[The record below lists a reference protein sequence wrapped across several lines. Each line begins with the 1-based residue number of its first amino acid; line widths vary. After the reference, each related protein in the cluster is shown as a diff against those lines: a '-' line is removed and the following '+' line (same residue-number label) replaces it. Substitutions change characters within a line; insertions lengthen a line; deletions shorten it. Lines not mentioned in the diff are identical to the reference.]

1 LEKKLLKLVVIQF
14 KAFKEEKMSNKAVI
28 IDGVRSPIGTKGSP
42 MIGMRSD
49 EIAGQ
54 VIKGLLDRNKELDV
68 NLVEDVSLGCAFPEG
83 PTGMLVARGASILA
97 GIPETAAANV
107 INRYCGSAM
116 TSLHMISSAIE
127 AGDIDVGIAGGVE
140 DMFTIPQGGFA
151 PDFNVELAEQDY
163 YISMGEGAELL
174 ADELNISR
182 EDQEEFSFSSH
193 DKAVAAREAGRFDN
207 EIVPITL
214 EDGTIIDKDSGPRN
228 PDKDKIKSLNP
239 AFRADGTVT
248 AATSSPFS
256 IGASAML
263 ITSEKFANDN
273 GLKIRAYIEG
283 RAVAG
288 VNWKMFGSGPIPATE
303 KALEKTGLSMDNID
317 VIELNEAFA
326 AQALYC
332 IKKANWDI
340 NKVNLNGGA
349 VALGHPLGISG
360 TRIITT
366 LLNVLEQQ
374 DKSMG
379 LATMCVGTGQGIT
392 TIIKRDK

>member
-1 LEKKLLKLVVIQF
+1 
-14 KAFKEEKMSNKAVI
+14 MSNKAVI

-54 VIKGLLDRNKELDV
+54 VIKGLLDRNKGLDV
-68 NLVEDVSLGCAFPEG
+68 DLIEDVSLGCAFPEG

-127 AGDIDVGIAGGVE
+127 AGDIEVGIAGGVE

-151 PDFNVELAEQDY
+151 PDFNVKLAEQDY

-174 ADELNISR
+174 ADELDISR
-182 EDQEEFSFSSH
+182 EEQEDFSFSSH
-193 DKAVAAREAGRFDN
+193 DKAVAASEAGKFDN

-214 EDGTIIDKDSGPRN
+214 EDGTIINKDSGPRT

-263 ITSEKFANDN
+263 ITSEKFAKEH
-273 GLKIRAYIEG
+273 GLKIRASIEG

-288 VNWKMFGSGPIPATE
+288 VNWKMFGSGPVPATE
-303 KALEKTGLSMDNID
+303 KALEKTGLSMDDID
-317 VIELNEAFA
+317 AIELNEAFA

-332 IKKANWDI
+332 IKKANWDAS
-340 NKVNLNGGA
+340 KVNLNGGA
-349 VALGHPLGISG
+349 VAIGHPLGISG

-392 TIIKRDK
+392 TIIKRG

>member
-1 LEKKLLKLVVIQF
+1 
-14 KAFKEEKMSNKAVI
+14 MSNKAVI
-28 IDGVRSPIGTKGSP
+28 VDGVRSPIGTKGSP
-42 MIGMRSD
+42 LIGMRPD

-54 VIKGLLDRNKELDV
+54 VIKGLIERNKELNINDI
-68 NLVEDVSLGCAFPEG
+68 EDVSLGCAFPEG

-116 TSLHMISSAIE
+116 TSLHLISSAIE
-127 AGDIDVGIAGGVE
+127 TGDIHVGIAGGVE

-151 PDFNVELAEQDY
+151 PDFNVKLAEEEY

-174 ADELNISR
+174 AEELSISR
-182 EDQEEFSFSSH
+182 EDQEDFAFSSH
-193 DKAVAAREAGRFDN
+193 EKAVSARENGNFDN

-214 EDGTIIDKDSGPRN
+214 EDGTVVDKDSGPRN
-228 PDKDKIKSLNP
+228 PDKEKIRSLNP
-239 AFRADGTVT
+239 AFKADGTVT

-263 ITSEKFANDN
+263 ITSEEYAKKH
-273 GLKIRAYIEG
+273 GLKIRATIEG

-288 VNWKMFGSGPIPATE
+288 VNWKMFGSGPVPATE
-303 KALEKTGLSMDNID
+303 KALEKSGLTMNDID
-317 VIELNEAFA
+317 VLEINEAFA

-332 IKKANWDI
+332 IRKANWDI

-374 DKSMG
+374 DKKMG
-379 LATMCVGTGQGIT
+379 LATMCVGTGMGIT
-392 TIIKRDK
+392 TIIKRG

>member
-1 LEKKLLKLVVIQF
+1 
-14 KAFKEEKMSNKAVI
+14 MSNKAVI
-28 IDGVRSPIGTKGSP
+28 IDGVRSPIGTKGSALV
-42 MIGMRSD
+42 GMRPD

-54 VIKGLLDRNKELDV
+54 VIKGLLDRNKELDI
-68 NLVEDVSLGCAFPEG
+68 NAIEDVSLGCAFPEG
-83 PTGMLVARGASILA
+83 PTGMLVARGAALLA

-127 AGDIDVGIAGGVE
+127 AGDIEVGIAGGVE
-140 DMFTIPQGGFA
+140 DMFSIPQGGFA
-151 PDFNVELAEQDY
+151 PDFNVQLAEEDY

-174 ADELNISR
+174 ADKLDISR
-182 EDQEEFSFSSH
+182 KEQEEFCYNSH
-193 DKAVAAREAGRFDN
+193 NRAVAAQEEGKFDN
-207 EIVPITL
+207 EIIPITL
-214 EDGTIIDKDSGPRN
+214 ENGIVFDKDSGPRVPN
-228 PDKDKIKSLNP
+228 KEKIESLNP
-239 AFRADGTVT
+239 AFKADGTVT

-263 ITSEKFANDN
+263 ITSEAYAKEH

-288 VNWKMFGSGPIPATE
+288 VNWKMFGSGPVPATA
-303 KALEKTGLSMDNID
+303 KALKNTGMSIDDID
-317 VIELNEAFA
+317 VMEINEAFA

-332 IKKANWDI
+332 VKEANWDLD
-340 NKVNLNGGA
+340 KVNLNGGA
-349 VALGHPLGISG
+349 IALGHPLGISG

-366 LLNVLEQQ
+366 LLNVMEQQ
-374 DKSMG
+374 EKSVG

-392 TIIKRDK
+392 TIIKRG

>member
-1 LEKKLLKLVVIQF
+1 
-14 KAFKEEKMSNKAVI
+14 MSNKAVI
-28 IDGVRSPIGTKGSP
+28 IDGVRSPIGTKGSALV
-42 MIGMRSD
+42 GMRPD

-54 VIKGLLDRNKELDV
+54 VIKGLLDRNKELDI
-68 NLVEDVSLGCAFPEG
+68 NAIEDVSLGCAFPEG

-97 GIPETAAANV
+97 GIPDTAAANV

-127 AGDIDVGIAGGVE
+127 AGDIEVGIAGGVE
-140 DMFTIPQGGFA
+140 DMFSIPQGGFA
-151 PDFNVELAEQDY
+151 PDFNVQLAEEDY

-174 ADELNISR
+174 ADKLDISR
-182 EDQEEFSFSSH
+182 KEQEEFCYNSH
-193 DKAVAAREAGRFDN
+193 NRAVAAQEEGKFDN
-207 EIVPITL
+207 EIIPIIL
-214 EDGTIIDKDSGPRN
+214 EDGSVFDKDSGPRVPN
-228 PDKDKIKSLNP
+228 KEKIESLNP
-239 AFRADGTVT
+239 AFKADGTVT

-263 ITSEKFANDN
+263 ITSEAYAKEH

-288 VNWKMFGSGPIPATE
+288 VNWKMFGSGPVPATA
-303 KALEKTGLSMDNID
+303 KALKNTGMSIEDID
-317 VIELNEAFA
+317 VMEINEAFA

-332 IKKANWDI
+332 VKEANWDLD
-340 NKVNLNGGA
+340 KVNLNGGA
-349 VALGHPLGISG
+349 IALGHPLGISG

-366 LLNVLEQQ
+366 LLNVMEQQ
-374 DKSMG
+374 EKSVG

-392 TIIKRDK
+392 TIIKRG

>member
-1 LEKKLLKLVVIQF
+1 
-14 KAFKEEKMSNKAVI
+14 MSNKAVI

-54 VIKGLLDRNKELDV
+54 VIKGLLDRNKKLDV
-68 NLVEDVSLGCAFPEG
+68 NLIEDVSLGCAFPEG

-127 AGDIDVGIAGGVE
+127 AGDIEVGIAGGVE

-151 PDFNVELAEQDY
+151 PDFNVKLAEQDY

-174 ADELNISR
+174 ADELDISR
-182 EDQEEFSFSSH
+182 EEQEDFSFSSH
-193 DKAVAAREAGRFDN
+193 DKAVAAREAGKFDN
-207 EIVPITL
+207 EIIPITL
-214 EDGTIIDKDSGPRN
+214 EDGTVIDKDSGPRTPN
-228 PDKDKIKSLNP
+228 KEKIKSLNP

-263 ITSEKFANDN
+263 ITSEKFANEH
-273 GLKIRAYIEG
+273 GLKIRASIEG

-288 VNWKMFGSGPIPATE
+288 VNWKMFGSGPVPATE
-303 KALEKTGLSMDNID
+303 KALEKTGLSMDDID
-317 VIELNEAFA
+317 AIELNEAFA

-332 IKKANWDI
+332 IKKANWDK

-349 VALGHPLGISG
+349 VAIGHPLGISG

-366 LLNVLEQQ
+366 LLNVLEQE

-392 TIIKRDK
+392 TIIKRG

>member
-1 LEKKLLKLVVIQF
+1 
-14 KAFKEEKMSNKAVI
+14 MMNKAVI
-28 IDGVRSPIGTKGSP
+28 VDGVRSPIGTKGSALV
-42 MIGMRSD
+42 GMRPD

-54 VIKGLLDRNKELDV
+54 VIKGLLDRNKNLDV
-68 NLVEDVSLGCAFPEG
+68 NHIEDVSLGCAFPEG
-83 PTGMLVARGASILA
+83 PTGMLVARGAAILA
-97 GIPETAAANV
+97 GIPDTAAANV

-116 TSLHMISSAIE
+116 TSLHLISTAIE
-127 AGDIDVGIAGGVE
+127 SGDIQVGIAGGVE
-140 DMFTIPQGGFA
+140 DMFSIPQGGFA
-151 PDFNVELAEQDY
+151 PDFNVQLAEDDY

-174 ADELNISR
+174 ADKLNISR
-182 EDQEEFSFSSH
+182 AEQEEFAYRSH
-193 DKAVAAREAGRFDN
+193 NRAVAAQEEGKFDN
-207 EIVPITL
+207 EIIPIIL
-214 EDGTIIDKDSGPRN
+214 EDGSVFDKDSGPRTPN
-228 PDKDKIKSLNP
+228 KEKIKSLNP

-263 ITSEKFANDN
+263 LTSEAYAKEH

-288 VNWKMFGSGPIPATE
+288 VNWRMFGSGPVPATA
-303 KALEKTGLSMDNID
+303 KALKNTGLSIDDID
-317 VIELNEAFA
+317 VMEINEAFA

-332 IKKANWDI
+332 IKEANWDLD
-340 NKVNLNGGA
+340 KVNMNGGA

-366 LLNVLEQQ
+366 LLNVMEQQ
-374 DKSMG
+374 DKSVG

-392 TIIKRDK
+392 TIIKRG

>member
-1 LEKKLLKLVVIQF
+1 
-14 KAFKEEKMSNKAVI
+14 MSNKAVI
-28 IDGVRSPIGTKGSP
+28 VDGVRSPIGTKGSP
-42 MIGMRSD
+42 MIGMRPD

-54 VIKGLLDRNKELDV
+54 VIRGLLDRNKELDV
-68 NLVEDVSLGCAFPEG
+68 NLIEDVSLGCAFPEG

-151 PDFNVELAEQDY
+151 PDFNVKLAEKDY

-174 ADELNISR
+174 ADELDISR
-182 EDQEEFSFSSH
+182 EEQEDFSFSSH
-193 DKAVAAREAGRFDN
+193 DKAVAAREAGKFDN
-207 EIVPITL
+207 EIIPITL
-214 EDGTIIDKDSGPRN
+214 ENGTVIDKDSGPRT
-228 PDKDKIKSLNP
+228 PDRDKIKSLNP
-239 AFRADGTVT
+239 AFRSDGTVT

-263 ITSEKFANDN
+263 ITSEKFANEN
-273 GLKIRAYIEG
+273 GLKIRAIIEG

-288 VNWKMFGSGPIPATE
+288 VNWKMFGSGPVPATE
-303 KALEKTGLSMDNID
+303 KALEKTGLSMDDID
-317 VIELNEAFA
+317 AIELNEAFA

-332 IKKANWDI
+332 IKKANWDA

-349 VALGHPLGISG
+349 VAIGHPLGISG

-392 TIIKRDK
+392 TIIKRG

>member
-1 LEKKLLKLVVIQF
+1 
-14 KAFKEEKMSNKAVI
+14 MSNKAVI
-28 IDGVRSPIGTKGSP
+28 IDGVRSPIGTKGSALV
-42 MIGMRSD
+42 GMRPD

-54 VIKGLLDRNKELDV
+54 VIKGLLDRNKELDI
-68 NLVEDVSLGCAFPEG
+68 NTIEDVSLGCAFPEG
-83 PTGMLVARGASILA
+83 PTGMLVARGAALLA

-127 AGDIDVGIAGGVE
+127 AGDIEVGIAGGVE
-140 DMFTIPQGGFA
+140 DMFSIPQGGFA
-151 PDFNVELAEQDY
+151 PDFNVQLAEEDY

-174 ADELNISR
+174 ADKLNISR
-182 EDQEEFSFSSH
+182 KEQEEFCYNSH
-193 DKAVAAREAGRFDN
+193 NRAVAAQEEGKFDN
-207 EIVPITL
+207 EIIPITL
-214 EDGTIIDKDSGPRN
+214 ENGSVFDKDSGPRVPN
-228 PDKDKIKSLNP
+228 KEKIESLNP
-239 AFRADGTVT
+239 AFKADGTVT

-263 ITSEKFANDN
+263 LTSEAYAKEH

-288 VNWKMFGSGPIPATE
+288 VNWKMFGSGPVPATA
-303 KALEKTGLSMDNID
+303 KALKNTGMSIEDID
-317 VIELNEAFA
+317 ITEINEAFA

-332 IKKANWDI
+332 VKEANWDLD
-340 NKVNLNGGA
+340 KVNLNGGA
-349 VALGHPLGISG
+349 IALGHPLGISG

-366 LLNVLEQQ
+366 LLNVMEQQ
-374 DKSMG
+374 DKSVG

-392 TIIKRDK
+392 TIIKRG

>member
-1 LEKKLLKLVVIQF
+1 
-14 KAFKEEKMSNKAVI
+14 MSNKAVI
-28 IDGVRSPIGTKGSP
+28 IDGVRSPIGTKGSALV
-42 MIGMRSD
+42 GMRPD

-54 VIKGLLDRNKELDV
+54 VIKGLLDRNKELDI
-68 NLVEDVSLGCAFPEG
+68 NTIEDVSLGCAFPEG
-83 PTGMLVARGASILA
+83 PTGMLVARGAALLA

-127 AGDIDVGIAGGVE
+127 AGDIEVGIAGGVE
-140 DMFTIPQGGFA
+140 DMFSIPQGGFA
-151 PDFNVELAEQDY
+151 PDFNVQLAEEDY

-174 ADELNISR
+174 ADKLNISR
-182 EDQEEFSFSSH
+182 KEQEEFCYNSH
-193 DKAVAAREAGRFDN
+193 NRAVAAQEEGKFDN
-207 EIVPITL
+207 EIIPITL
-214 EDGTIIDKDSGPRN
+214 ENGSVFDKDSGPRVPN
-228 PDKDKIKSLNP
+228 KEKIESLNP
-239 AFRADGTVT
+239 AFKADGTVT

-263 ITSEKFANDN
+263 ITSEAYAKEH

-288 VNWKMFGSGPIPATE
+288 VNWKMFGSGPVPATA
-303 KALEKTGLSMDNID
+303 KALKNTGMSIEDID
-317 VIELNEAFA
+317 IMEINEAFA

-332 IKKANWDI
+332 VKEANWDLD
-340 NKVNLNGGA
+340 KVNLNGGA
-349 VALGHPLGISG
+349 IALGHPLGISG

-366 LLNVLEQQ
+366 LLNVMEQQ
-374 DKSMG
+374 DKSVG

-392 TIIKRDK
+392 TIIKRG

>member
-1 LEKKLLKLVVIQF
+1 
-14 KAFKEEKMSNKAVI
+14 MSNKAVI

-193 DKAVAAREAGRFDN
+193 DKAVAARESGKFDN
-207 EIVPITL
+207 EIIPITL

-303 KALEKTGLSMDNID
+303 KALEKTGLSMDDID
-317 VIELNEAFA
+317 AIELNEAFA

-366 LLNVLEQQ
+366 LLNVLEQE

-392 TIIKRDK
+392 TIIKRG

>member
-1 LEKKLLKLVVIQF
+1 
-14 KAFKEEKMSNKAVI
+14 MSNKAVI
-28 IDGVRSPIGTKGSP
+28 IDGVRSPIGTKGSALV
-42 MIGMRSD
+42 GMRPD

-54 VIKGLLDRNKELDV
+54 VIKGLLDRNKELDI
-68 NLVEDVSLGCAFPEG
+68 NTIEDVSLGCAFPEG
-83 PTGMLVARGASILA
+83 PTGMLVARGAALLA

-127 AGDIDVGIAGGVE
+127 AGDIEVGIAGGVE
-140 DMFTIPQGGFA
+140 DMFSIPQGGFA
-151 PDFNVELAEQDY
+151 PDFNVQLAEEDY

-174 ADELNISR
+174 ADKLNISR
-182 EDQEEFSFSSH
+182 KEQEEFCYNSH
-193 DKAVAAREAGRFDN
+193 NRAVAAQEEGKFDN
-207 EIVPITL
+207 EIIPITL
-214 EDGTIIDKDSGPRN
+214 ENGSVFDKDSGPRVPN
-228 PDKDKIKSLNP
+228 KEKIESLNP
-239 AFRADGTVT
+239 AFKADGSVT

-263 ITSEKFANDN
+263 ITSEAYAKEH

-288 VNWKMFGSGPIPATE
+288 VNWKMFGSGPVPATA
-303 KALEKTGLSMDNID
+303 KALKNTGMSIEDID
-317 VIELNEAFA
+317 VMEINEAFA

-332 IKKANWDI
+332 VKEANWDLD
-340 NKVNLNGGA
+340 KVNLNGGA
-349 VALGHPLGISG
+349 IALGHPLGISG

-366 LLNVLEQQ
+366 LLNVMEQQ
-374 DKSMG
+374 DKSVG

-392 TIIKRDK
+392 TIIKRG

>member
-1 LEKKLLKLVVIQF
+1 
-14 KAFKEEKMSNKAVI
+14 MSNKAVI

-68 NLVEDVSLGCAFPEG
+68 NLIEDVSLGCAFPEG

-127 AGDIDVGIAGGVE
+127 AGDIDAGIAGGVE

-151 PDFNVELAEQDY
+151 PDFNVKLAEQDY

-174 ADELNISR
+174 ADELDISR
-182 EDQEEFSFSSH
+182 EEQENFSFSSH
-193 DKAVAAREAGRFDN
+193 DKAVAAREAGKFDN

-214 EDGTIIDKDSGPRN
+214 EDGTVIDQDSGPRT

-263 ITSEKFANDN
+263 IISEKFANKH
-273 GLKIRAYIEG
+273 GLKIRASIEG

-288 VNWKMFGSGPIPATE
+288 VNWKMFGSGPVPATE
-303 KALEKTGLSMDNID
+303 KALEKTGLSMDDID
-317 VIELNEAFA
+317 AIELNEAFA

-332 IKKANWDI
+332 IKKANWDAD
-340 NKVNLNGGA
+340 KVNLNGGA
-349 VALGHPLGISG
+349 VAIGHPLGISG

-392 TIIKRDK
+392 TIIKRG

>member
-1 LEKKLLKLVVIQF
+1 
-14 KAFKEEKMSNKAVI
+14 MSNKAVI
-28 IDGVRSPIGTKGSP
+28 VDGVRSPIGTKGSP
-42 MIGMRSD
+42 MIGMRPD

-54 VIKGLLDRNKELDV
+54 VIRGLLDRNKELDV
-68 NLVEDVSLGCAFPEG
+68 NLIEDVSLGCAFPEG

-127 AGDIDVGIAGGVE
+127 AGDIEVGIAGGVE

-151 PDFNVELAEQDY
+151 PDFNVKLAEQDY

-174 ADELNISR
+174 ADELDISR
-182 EDQEEFSFSSH
+182 EEQEDFSFSSH
-193 DKAVAAREAGRFDN
+193 DKAVAAREAGKFDN
-207 EIVPITL
+207 EIIPITL
-214 EDGTIIDKDSGPRN
+214 EDGTVIDKDSGPRTPN
-228 PDKDKIKSLNP
+228 KEKIKSLNP

-263 ITSEKFANDN
+263 ITSEKFANEH
-273 GLKIRAYIEG
+273 GLKIRASIEG

-288 VNWKMFGSGPIPATE
+288 VNWKMFGSGPVPATE
-303 KALEKTGLSMDNID
+303 KALEKTGLSMDDID

-332 IKKANWDI
+332 IKKANWDA

-349 VALGHPLGISG
+349 VAIGHPLGISG

-392 TIIKRDK
+392 TIIKRG

>member
-1 LEKKLLKLVVIQF
+1 
-14 KAFKEEKMSNKAVI
+14 MSNKAVI
-28 IDGVRSPIGTKGSP
+28 VDGVRSPIGTKGSP
-42 MIGMRSD
+42 LIGMRPD

-54 VIKGLLDRNKELDV
+54 VIKGLIERNKELNINDI
-68 NLVEDVSLGCAFPEG
+68 EDVSLGCAFPEG

-116 TSLHMISSAIE
+116 TSLHLISSAIE
-127 AGDIDVGIAGGVE
+127 TGDIHVGIAGGVE

-151 PDFNVELAEQDY
+151 PDFNVKLAEEEY

-174 ADELNISR
+174 AEELSISR
-182 EDQEEFSFSSH
+182 EDQEDFAFSSH
-193 DKAVAAREAGRFDN
+193 EKAVSARENGNFDN

-214 EDGTIIDKDSGPRN
+214 EDGTVVDKDSGPRN
-228 PDKDKIKSLNP
+228 PDKEKIRSLNT
-239 AFRADGTVT
+239 AFKADVTVT

-263 ITSEKFANDN
+263 ITSEEYAKKH
-273 GLKIRAYIEG
+273 GLKIRATIEG

-288 VNWKMFGSGPIPATE
+288 VNWKMFGSGPVPATE
-303 KALEKTGLSMDNID
+303 KALEKSGLTMNDID
-317 VIELNEAFA
+317 ALEINEAFA

-332 IKKANWDI
+332 IRKANWDI

-366 LLNVLEQQ
+366 LLNVLEQK
-374 DKSMG
+374 DKKMG
-379 LATMCVGTGQGIT
+379 LATMCVGTGMGIT
-392 TIIKRDK
+392 TIIKRG

>member
-1 LEKKLLKLVVIQF
+1 
-14 KAFKEEKMSNKAVI
+14 MSNKAVI
-28 IDGVRSPIGTKGSP
+28 VDGVRSPIGTKGSALV
-42 MIGMRSD
+42 GMRPD

-54 VIKGLLDRNKELDV
+54 VIKGLLNRNKELDI
-68 NLVEDVSLGCAFPEG
+68 NAIEDVSLGCAFPEG

-127 AGDIDVGIAGGVE
+127 AGDIEVGIAGGVE
-140 DMFTIPQGGFA
+140 DMFSIPQGGFA
-151 PDFNVELAEQDY
+151 PDFNVQLAEEDY

-174 ADELNISR
+174 ADKLDISR
-182 EDQEEFSFSSH
+182 KEQEEFCYNSH
-193 DKAVAAREAGRFDN
+193 NRAVAAQEEGKFDN
-207 EIVPITL
+207 EIIPIIL
-214 EDGTIIDKDSGPRN
+214 EDGSVFDKDSGPRVPN
-228 PDKDKIKSLNP
+228 KEKIESLNP
-239 AFRADGTVT
+239 AFKADGTVT

-263 ITSEKFANDN
+263 ITSEAYAKEH

-288 VNWKMFGSGPIPATE
+288 VNWKMFGSGPVPATA
-303 KALEKTGLSMDNID
+303 KALKNTGMSIEDID
-317 VIELNEAFA
+317 VMEINEAFA

-332 IKKANWDI
+332 VKEANWDLD
-340 NKVNLNGGA
+340 KVNLNGGA
-349 VALGHPLGISG
+349 IALGHPLGISG

-366 LLNVLEQQ
+366 LLNVMEQQ
-374 DKSMG
+374 EKSVG

-392 TIIKRDK
+392 TIIKRG

>member
-1 LEKKLLKLVVIQF
+1 
-14 KAFKEEKMSNKAVI
+14 MSNKAVI
-28 IDGVRSPIGTKGSP
+28 IDGVRSPIGTKGSALV
-42 MIGMRSD
+42 GMRPD

-54 VIKGLLDRNKELDV
+54 VIKGLLDRNKELDI
-68 NLVEDVSLGCAFPEG
+68 NAIEDVSLGCAFPEG
-83 PTGMLVARGASILA
+83 PTGMLVARGAALLA

-127 AGDIDVGIAGGVE
+127 AGDIEVGIAGGVE
-140 DMFTIPQGGFA
+140 DMFSIPQGGFA
-151 PDFNVELAEQDY
+151 PDFNVQLAEEDY

-174 ADELNISR
+174 ADKLDISR
-182 EDQEEFSFSSH
+182 KEQEEFCYNSH
-193 DKAVAAREAGRFDN
+193 NRAVSAQEEGKFDN
-207 EIVPITL
+207 EIIPIIL
-214 EDGTIIDKDSGPRN
+214 ENGTVFDKDSGPRVPN
-228 PDKDKIKSLNP
+228 KEKIESLNP
-239 AFRADGTVT
+239 AFKADGTVT

-263 ITSEKFANDN
+263 ITSEAYAKEH

-288 VNWKMFGSGPIPATE
+288 VNWKMFGSGPVPATA
-303 KALEKTGLSMDNID
+303 KALKNTGMSIEDID
-317 VIELNEAFA
+317 VMEINEAFA

-332 IKKANWDI
+332 VKEANWDLD
-340 NKVNLNGGA
+340 KVNLNGGA
-349 VALGHPLGISG
+349 IALGHPLGISG

-366 LLNVLEQQ
+366 LLNVMEQQ
-374 DKSMG
+374 EKSVG

-392 TIIKRDK
+392 TIIKRG

>member
-1 LEKKLLKLVVIQF
+1 
-14 KAFKEEKMSNKAVI
+14 MSNKAVI

-42 MIGMRSD
+42 LIGMRPD

-54 VIKGLLDRNKELDV
+54 VIEGLLDRNKALNINDI
-68 NLVEDVSLGCAFPEG
+68 EDVSLGCAFPEG

-127 AGDIDVGIAGGVE
+127 AGDIEVGVAGGVE

-151 PDFNVELAEQDY
+151 PDFNVKLAEEDY

-174 ADELNISR
+174 ADELSISR
-182 EDQEEFSFSSH
+182 EDQEEFSFRSH
-193 DKAVAAREAGRFDN
+193 ERAVEARDSGKFDN
-207 EIVPITL
+207 EIVPIIL
-214 EDGTIIDKDSGPRN
+214 EDGSVLDKDSGPRN
-228 PDKDKIKSLNP
+228 PDKEKIKSLKP
-239 AFRADGTVT
+239 AFKADGTVT

-263 ITSEKFANDN
+263 ITSENYAKKN

-288 VNWKMFGSGPIPATE
+288 VNWTMFGSGPIPATA
-303 KALEKTGLSMDNID
+303 KALKNTGLSMDDID
-317 VIELNEAFA
+317 VVEINEAFA

-332 IKKANWDI
+332 IRKADWDES
-340 NKVNLNGGA
+340 KVNLNGGA
-349 VALGHPLGISG
+349 IALGHPLGISG

-366 LLNVLEQQ
+366 LLNILEQQ
-374 DKSMG
+374 DKSTG

-392 TIIKRDK
+392 TIIKRG

>member
-1 LEKKLLKLVVIQF
+1 
-14 KAFKEEKMSNKAVI
+14 MSNKAVI

-42 MIGMRSD
+42 LIGMRPD

-54 VIKGLLDRNKELDV
+54 VIKGLLDRNKALNINDI
-68 NLVEDVSLGCAFPEG
+68 EDVSLGCAFPEG

-127 AGDIDVGIAGGVE
+127 AGDIEVGVAGGVE

-151 PDFNVELAEQDY
+151 PDFNVKLAEEDY

-174 ADELNISR
+174 ADELSISR
-182 EDQEEFSFSSH
+182 EDQEEFSFRSH
-193 DKAVAAREAGRFDN
+193 ERAVEARDSGKFDN
-207 EIVPITL
+207 EIVPIIL
-214 EDGTIIDKDSGPRN
+214 EDGSILDKDSGPRN
-228 PDKDKIKSLNP
+228 PDKEKIKSLKP
-239 AFRADGTVT
+239 AFKDDGTVT

-263 ITSEKFANDN
+263 ITSEKYAKEN

-288 VNWKMFGSGPIPATE
+288 VNWTMFGSGPIPATA
-303 KALEKTGLSMDNID
+303 KALKNTGLSMDDID
-317 VIELNEAFA
+317 VVEINEAFA

-332 IKKANWDI
+332 IRKADWDES
-340 NKVNLNGGA
+340 KVNLNGGA
-349 VALGHPLGISG
+349 IALGHPLGISG

-366 LLNVLEQQ
+366 LLNILEQQ
-374 DKSMG
+374 DKSTG

-392 TIIKRDK
+392 TIIKRG

>member
-1 LEKKLLKLVVIQF
+1 
-14 KAFKEEKMSNKAVI
+14 MSNKAVI
-28 IDGVRSPIGTKGSP
+28 IDGVRSPIGTKGSQL
-42 MIGMRSD
+42 IGMRPD

-54 VIKGLLDRNKELDV
+54 VIKGLLDRNKALNINDI
-68 NLVEDVSLGCAFPEG
+68 EDVSLGCAFPEG

-127 AGDIDVGIAGGVE
+127 AGDIEVGVAGGVE

-151 PDFNVELAEQDY
+151 PDFNVKLAEEDY

-174 ADELNISR
+174 ADELSISR
-182 EDQEEFSFSSH
+182 EDQEEFSFRSH
-193 DKAVAAREAGRFDN
+193 ERAVEARDSGKFDN
-207 EIVPITL
+207 EIVPIIL
-214 EDGTIIDKDSGPRN
+214 EDGSVLDKDSGPRN
-228 PDKDKIKSLNP
+228 PDKEKIKSLKP
-239 AFRADGTVT
+239 AFKADGTVT

-263 ITSEKFANDN
+263 ITSENYAKKN

-288 VNWKMFGSGPIPATE
+288 VNWTMFGSGPIPATA
-303 KALEKTGLSMDNID
+303 KALKNTGLSMDDID
-317 VIELNEAFA
+317 VVEINEAFA

-332 IKKANWDI
+332 IRKADWDES
-340 NKVNLNGGA
+340 KVNLNGGA
-349 VALGHPLGISG
+349 IALGHPLGISG

-366 LLNVLEQQ
+366 LLNILEQQ
-374 DKSMG
+374 DKSTG
-379 LATMCVGTGQGIT
+379 LATMCVGTGQGIS
-392 TIIKRDK
+392 TIIKRG

>member
-1 LEKKLLKLVVIQF
+1 
-14 KAFKEEKMSNKAVI
+14 MSMKAVI

-68 NLVEDVSLGCAFPEG
+68 NLIEDVSLGCAFPEG

-151 PDFNVELAEQDY
+151 PDFNVKLAEQDY

-174 ADELNISR
+174 ADELEISR
-182 EDQEEFSFSSH
+182 AEQEEFSFSSH
-193 DKAVAAREAGRFDN
+193 NKAVAARDAGKFDN
-207 EIVPITL
+207 EIIPITL
-214 EDGTIIDKDSGPRN
+214 EDGTVIDKDSGPRN

-263 ITSEKFANDN
+263 ITSEKFANEH
-273 GLKIRAYIEG
+273 GLKIRAFVEG

-288 VNWKMFGSGPIPATE
+288 VNWKMFGSGPVPATE
-303 KALEKTGLSMDNID
+303 KALEKAGLTMDDID
-317 VIELNEAFA
+317 AVELNEAFA

-332 IKKANWDI
+332 IKKSNWDI

-392 TIIKRDK
+392 TIIKRG

>member
-1 LEKKLLKLVVIQF
+1 
-14 KAFKEEKMSNKAVI
+14 MSNKAVI
-28 IDGVRSPIGTKGSP
+28 IGGVRSPIGTKGSP

-151 PDFNVELAEQDY
+151 PDFNVKLAEQDY

-193 DKAVAAREAGRFDN
+193 DKAVAAREEGRFDN

>member
-1 LEKKLLKLVVIQF
+1 
-14 KAFKEEKMSNKAVI
+14 MSNKAVI
-28 IDGVRSPIGTKGSP
+28 IDGVRSPIGTKGSALV
-42 MIGMRSD
+42 GMRPD

-54 VIKGLLDRNKELDV
+54 VIKGLLDRNKELDI
-68 NLVEDVSLGCAFPEG
+68 NAIEDVSLGCAFPEG
-83 PTGMLVARGASILA
+83 PTGMLVARGAALLA

-127 AGDIDVGIAGGVE
+127 AGDIEVGIAGGVE
-140 DMFTIPQGGFA
+140 DMFSIPQGGFA
-151 PDFNVELAEQDY
+151 PDFNVQLAEEDY

-174 ADELNISR
+174 ADKLDISR
-182 EDQEEFSFSSH
+182 KEQEEFCYNSH
-193 DKAVAAREAGRFDN
+193 NRAVAAQEEGKFDN
-207 EIVPITL
+207 EIIPITL
-214 EDGTIIDKDSGPRN
+214 ENGTVFDKDSGPRVPN
-228 PDKDKIKSLNP
+228 KEKIESLNP
-239 AFRADGTVT
+239 AFKTDGTVT

-263 ITSEKFANDN
+263 ITSEAYAKEH

-288 VNWKMFGSGPIPATE
+288 VNWKMFGSGPVPATA
-303 KALEKTGLSMDNID
+303 KALKNTGMSIEDID
-317 VIELNEAFA
+317 VMEINEAFA

-332 IKKANWDI
+332 VKEANWDLD
-340 NKVNLNGGA
+340 KVNLNGGA
-349 VALGHPLGISG
+349 IALGHPLGISG

-366 LLNVLEQQ
+366 LLNVMEQQ
-374 DKSMG
+374 EKSVG

-392 TIIKRDK
+392 TIIKRG

>member
-1 LEKKLLKLVVIQF
+1 
-14 KAFKEEKMSNKAVI
+14 MSNKAVI

-54 VIKGLLDRNKELDV
+54 VIKGLLDRNKGLDV
-68 NLVEDVSLGCAFPEG
+68 NLIEDVSLGCAFPEG

-127 AGDIDVGIAGGVE
+127 AGDIEVGIAGGVE

-151 PDFNVELAEQDY
+151 PDFNVKLAEQDY

-174 ADELNISR
+174 ADELDIPR
-182 EDQEEFSFSSH
+182 EEQEDFSFSSH
-193 DKAVAAREAGRFDN
+193 DKAVAASESGKFDN

-214 EDGTIIDKDSGPRN
+214 EDGTIINKDSGPRT

-239 AFRADGTVT
+239 AFRSDGTVT

-263 ITSEKFANDN
+263 ITSEKFAKEH
-273 GLKIRAYIEG
+273 GLKIRASIEG

-303 KALEKTGLSMDNID
+303 KALEKTGLSMDDID
-317 VIELNEAFA
+317 AIELNEAFA

-332 IKKANWDI
+332 IKKANWDAS
-340 NKVNLNGGA
+340 KVNLNGGA
-349 VALGHPLGISG
+349 VAIGHPLGISG

-392 TIIKRDK
+392 TIIKRG

>member
-1 LEKKLLKLVVIQF
+1 
-14 KAFKEEKMSNKAVI
+14 MSNKAVI
-28 IDGVRSPIGTKGSP
+28 IDGVRSPIGTKGSALV
-42 MIGMRSD
+42 GMRPD

-54 VIKGLLDRNKELDV
+54 VIKGLLDRNKELDI
-68 NLVEDVSLGCAFPEG
+68 NTIEDVSLGCAFPEG
-83 PTGMLVARGASILA
+83 PTGMLVARGAALLA

-127 AGDIDVGIAGGVE
+127 AGDIEVGIAGGVE
-140 DMFTIPQGGFA
+140 DMFSIPQGGFA
-151 PDFNVELAEQDY
+151 PDFNVKLAEEDY

-174 ADELNISR
+174 ADKLDISR
-182 EDQEEFSFSSH
+182 KEQEEFCYNSH
-193 DKAVAAREAGRFDN
+193 NRAVAAQEEGKFDN
-207 EIVPITL
+207 EIIPITL
-214 EDGTIIDKDSGPRN
+214 ENGTVFDKDSGPRVPN
-228 PDKDKIKSLNP
+228 KEKIESLNP
-239 AFRADGTVT
+239 AFKADGTVT

-263 ITSEKFANDN
+263 ITSEAYAKEH

-288 VNWKMFGSGPIPATE
+288 VNWKMFGSGPVPATA
-303 KALEKTGLSMDNID
+303 KALKNTGMSIEDID
-317 VIELNEAFA
+317 VMEINEAFA

-332 IKKANWDI
+332 VKEANWDLD
-340 NKVNLNGGA
+340 KVNLNGGA
-349 VALGHPLGISG
+349 IALGHPLGISG

-366 LLNVLEQQ
+366 LLNVMEQQ
-374 DKSMG
+374 DKSVG

-392 TIIKRDK
+392 TIIKRG

>member
-1 LEKKLLKLVVIQF
+1 
-14 KAFKEEKMSNKAVI
+14 MSNKAVI

-42 MIGMRSD
+42 LIGMRPD

-54 VIKGLLDRNKELDV
+54 VIKGLLDRNKALNINDI
-68 NLVEDVSLGCAFPEG
+68 EDVSLGCAFPEG

-127 AGDIDVGIAGGVE
+127 AGDIEVGVAGGVE

-151 PDFNVELAEQDY
+151 PDFNVKLAEEDY

-174 ADELNISR
+174 ADELSISR
-182 EDQEEFSFSSH
+182 EDQEEFSFRSH
-193 DKAVAAREAGRFDN
+193 ERAVEARDSGKFDN
-207 EIVPITL
+207 EIVPIIL
-214 EDGTIIDKDSGPRN
+214 EDGSVLDKDSGPRN
-228 PDKDKIKSLNP
+228 PDKEKIKSLKP
-239 AFRADGTVT
+239 AFKADGTVT

-263 ITSEKFANDN
+263 ITSENYAKKN

-288 VNWKMFGSGPIPATE
+288 VNWTMFGSGPIPATA
-303 KALEKTGLSMDNID
+303 KALENTGLSMDDID
-317 VIELNEAFA
+317 VVEINEAFA

-332 IKKANWDI
+332 IRKADWDES
-340 NKVNLNGGA
+340 KVNLNGGA
-349 VALGHPLGISG
+349 IALGHPLGISG

-366 LLNVLEQQ
+366 LLNILEQQ
-374 DKSMG
+374 DKSTG

-392 TIIKRDK
+392 TIIKRG

>member
-1 LEKKLLKLVVIQF
+1 
-14 KAFKEEKMSNKAVI
+14 MSNKAVI
-28 IDGVRSPIGTKGSP
+28 IDGVRSPIGTKGSALV
-42 MIGMRSD
+42 GMRPD

-54 VIKGLLDRNKELDV
+54 VIKGLLNRNKELDI
-68 NLVEDVSLGCAFPEG
+68 NAIEDVSLGCAFPEG
-83 PTGMLVARGASILA
+83 PTGMLVARGAALLA

-127 AGDIDVGIAGGVE
+127 AGDIEVGIAGGVE
-140 DMFTIPQGGFA
+140 DMFSIPQGGFA
-151 PDFNVELAEQDY
+151 PDFNVQLAEEDY

-174 ADELNISR
+174 ADKLDISR
-182 EDQEEFSFSSH
+182 KEQEEFCYNSH
-193 DKAVAAREAGRFDN
+193 NRAVAAQEEGKFDN
-207 EIVPITL
+207 EIIPITL
-214 EDGTIIDKDSGPRN
+214 ENGTVFDKDSGPRVPN
-228 PDKDKIKSLNP
+228 KEKIESLNP
-239 AFRADGTVT
+239 AFKADGSVT

-263 ITSEKFANDN
+263 ITSEAYAKEH

-288 VNWKMFGSGPIPATE
+288 VNWKMFGSGPVPATA
-303 KALEKTGLSMDNID
+303 KALKNTGMSIEDID
-317 VIELNEAFA
+317 VMEINEAFA

-332 IKKANWDI
+332 VKEANWDLD
-340 NKVNLNGGA
+340 KVNLNGGA
-349 VALGHPLGISG
+349 IALGHPLGISG

-366 LLNVLEQQ
+366 LLNVMEQQ
-374 DKSMG
+374 DKSVG

-392 TIIKRDK
+392 TIIKRG

>member
-1 LEKKLLKLVVIQF
+1 
-14 KAFKEEKMSNKAVI
+14 MSNKAVI
-28 IDGVRSPIGTKGSP
+28 VDGVRSPIGTKGSALV
-42 MIGMRSD
+42 GMRPD

-54 VIKGLLDRNKELDV
+54 VIKGLLDRNKNLDV
-68 NLVEDVSLGCAFPEG
+68 NHIEDVSLGCAFPEG
-83 PTGMLVARGASILA
+83 PTGMLVARGAAILA
-97 GIPETAAANV
+97 GIPDTAAANV

-116 TSLHMISSAIE
+116 TSLHLISTAIE
-127 AGDIDVGIAGGVE
+127 SGDIQVGIAGGVE
-140 DMFTIPQGGFA
+140 DMFSIPQGGFA
-151 PDFNVELAEQDY
+151 PDFNVQLAEDDY

-174 ADELNISR
+174 ADKLDISR
-182 EDQEEFSFSSH
+182 QEQEEFAYSSH
-193 DKAVAAREAGRFDN
+193 NKAIAAQKDGKFDN
-207 EIVPITL
+207 EIISITL
-214 EDGTIIDKDSGPRN
+214 EDGSVFDKDSGPRIPN
-228 PDKDKIKSLNP
+228 KEKIESLNA
-239 AFRADGTVT
+239 AFKVDGTVT

-263 ITSEKFANDN
+263 ITSEAYAKEH

-288 VNWKMFGSGPIPATE
+288 VNWRMFGSGPVPATA
-303 KALEKTGLSMDNID
+303 KALKNTGLSIDDID
-317 VIELNEAFA
+317 VMEINEAFA

-332 IKKANWDI
+332 VKEANWDLD
-340 NKVNLNGGA
+340 KVNMNGGA

-374 DKSMG
+374 DKSVG

-392 TIIKRDK
+392 TIIKRG

>member
-1 LEKKLLKLVVIQF
+1 
-14 KAFKEEKMSNKAVI
+14 MSNKAVI

-42 MIGMRSD
+42 LIGMRPD

-54 VIKGLLDRNKELDV
+54 VIKGLLDRNKALNINDI
-68 NLVEDVSLGCAFPEG
+68 EDVSLGCAFPEG

-127 AGDIDVGIAGGVE
+127 AGDIEVGVAGGVE

-151 PDFNVELAEQDY
+151 PDFNVKLAEENY

-174 ADELNISR
+174 ADELSISR
-182 EDQEEFSFSSH
+182 EDQEEFSFRSH
-193 DKAVAAREAGRFDN
+193 ERAVEARDSGKFDN
-207 EIVPITL
+207 EIVPIIL
-214 EDGTIIDKDSGPRN
+214 EDGSVLDKDSGPRN
-228 PDKDKIKSLNP
+228 PDKEKIKSLKP
-239 AFRADGTVT
+239 AFKADGTVT

-263 ITSEKFANDN
+263 ITSENYAKKN

-288 VNWKMFGSGPIPATE
+288 VNWTMFGSGPIPATA
-303 KALEKTGLSMDNID
+303 KALENTGLSMDDID
-317 VIELNEAFA
+317 VVEINEAFA

-332 IKKANWDI
+332 IRKADWDES
-340 NKVNLNGGA
+340 KVNLNGGA
-349 VALGHPLGISG
+349 IALGHPLGISG

-366 LLNVLEQQ
+366 LLNILEQQ
-374 DKSMG
+374 DKSTG

-392 TIIKRDK
+392 TIIKRG

>member
-1 LEKKLLKLVVIQF
+1 
-14 KAFKEEKMSNKAVI
+14 MSNKAVI

-151 PDFNVELAEQDY
+151 PDFNVKLAEQDY

-174 ADELNISR
+174 ADELEISR
-182 EDQEEFSFSSH
+182 EEQEEFSFSSH
-193 DKAVAAREAGRFDN
+193 DKAVAAREAGKFDN
-207 EIVPITL
+207 EIIPITL
-214 EDGTIIDKDSGPRN
+214 EDGTVIDKDSGPRN
-228 PDKDKIKSLNP
+228 PDKEKIKSLNP

-263 ITSEKFANDN
+263 ITSEKFANEH
-273 GLKIRAYIEG
+273 GLKIRAFIEG

-288 VNWKMFGSGPIPATE
+288 VNWKMFGSGPVPATK
-303 KALEKTGLSMDNID
+303 KALKKTGLSMDDID
-317 VIELNEAFA
+317 AVELNEAFA

-392 TIIKRDK
+392 TIIKRG

>member
-1 LEKKLLKLVVIQF
+1 
-14 KAFKEEKMSNKAVI
+14 MSNKAVI
-28 IDGVRSPIGTKGSP
+28 IDGVRSPIGTKGSALV
-42 MIGMRSD
+42 GMRPD

-54 VIKGLLDRNKELDV
+54 VIKGLLDRNKELDI
-68 NLVEDVSLGCAFPEG
+68 NAIEDVSLGCAFPEG

-127 AGDIDVGIAGGVE
+127 AGDIEVGIAGGVE
-140 DMFTIPQGGFA
+140 DMFSIPQGGFA
-151 PDFNVELAEQDY
+151 PDFNVQLAEEDY

-174 ADELNISR
+174 ADKLDISR
-182 EDQEEFSFSSH
+182 KEQEEFCYNSH
-193 DKAVAAREAGRFDN
+193 NRAVAAQEEGKFDN
-207 EIVPITL
+207 EIIPIIL
-214 EDGTIIDKDSGPRN
+214 EHGSVFDKDSGPRVPN
-228 PDKDKIKSLNP
+228 KEKIESLNP
-239 AFRADGTVT
+239 AFKADGTVT

-263 ITSEKFANDN
+263 ITSEAYAKEH

-288 VNWKMFGSGPIPATE
+288 VNWKMFGSGPVPATA
-303 KALEKTGLSMDNID
+303 KALKNTGMSIEDID
-317 VIELNEAFA
+317 VMEINEAFA

-332 IKKANWDI
+332 VKEANWDLD
-340 NKVNLNGGA
+340 KVNLNGGA
-349 VALGHPLGISG
+349 IALGHPLGISG

-366 LLNVLEQQ
+366 LLNVMEQQ
-374 DKSMG
+374 EKSVG

-392 TIIKRDK
+392 TIIKRG

>member
-1 LEKKLLKLVVIQF
+1 
-14 KAFKEEKMSNKAVI
+14 MSNKAVI
-28 IDGVRSPIGTKGSP
+28 VDGVRSPIGTKGSP
-42 MIGMRSD
+42 LIGMRPD

-54 VIKGLLDRNKELDV
+54 VIKGLIERNKELNINDI
-68 NLVEDVSLGCAFPEG
+68 EDVSLGCAFPEG

-116 TSLHMISSAIE
+116 TSLHLISSAIE
-127 AGDIDVGIAGGVE
+127 TGDIHVGIAGGVE

-151 PDFNVELAEQDY
+151 PDFNVKLAEEEY

-174 ADELNISR
+174 AEELSISR
-182 EDQEEFSFSSH
+182 EDQEDFAFSSH
-193 DKAVAAREAGRFDN
+193 EKAVSARENGNFDN

-214 EDGTIIDKDSGPRN
+214 EDGTVVDKDSGPRN
-228 PDKDKIKSLNP
+228 PDKEKIRSLNP
-239 AFRADGTVT
+239 AFKADGTVT

-263 ITSEKFANDN
+263 ITSEEYAKKH
-273 GLKIRAYIEG
+273 GLKIRATIEG

-288 VNWKMFGSGPIPATE
+288 VNWKMFGSGPVPATE
-303 KALEKTGLSMDNID
+303 KALEKSGLTMNDID
-317 VIELNEAFA
+317 ALEINEAFA

-332 IKKANWDI
+332 IRKANWDI

-374 DKSMG
+374 DKKMG
-379 LATMCVGTGQGIT
+379 LATMCVGTGMGIT
-392 TIIKRDK
+392 TIIKRG

>member
-1 LEKKLLKLVVIQF
+1 
-14 KAFKEEKMSNKAVI
+14 MSNKAVI
-28 IDGVRSPIGTKGSP
+28 IDGVRSPIGTKGSALV
-42 MIGMRSD
+42 GMRPD

-54 VIKGLLDRNKELDV
+54 VIKGLLDRNKELDI
-68 NLVEDVSLGCAFPEG
+68 NAIEDVSLGCAFPEG
-83 PTGMLVARGASILA
+83 PTGMLVARGAALLA

-127 AGDIDVGIAGGVE
+127 AGDIEVGIAGGVE
-140 DMFTIPQGGFA
+140 DMFSIPQGGFA
-151 PDFNVELAEQDY
+151 PDFNVQLAEKDY

-174 ADELNISR
+174 ADKLDISR
-182 EDQEEFSFSSH
+182 KEQEEFCYNSH
-193 DKAVAAREAGRFDN
+193 NRAVAAQEEGKFDN
-207 EIVPITL
+207 EIIPIIL
-214 EDGTIIDKDSGPRN
+214 EDGSVFDKDSGPRVPN
-228 PDKDKIKSLNP
+228 KEKIESLNP
-239 AFRADGTVT
+239 AFKADGTVT

-263 ITSEKFANDN
+263 ITSEAYAKEH

-288 VNWKMFGSGPIPATE
+288 VNWKMFGSGPVPATA
-303 KALEKTGLSMDNID
+303 KALKNTGMSIEDID
-317 VIELNEAFA
+317 VMEINEAFA

-332 IKKANWDI
+332 VKEANWDLD
-340 NKVNLNGGA
+340 KVNLNGGA
-349 VALGHPLGISG
+349 IALGHPLGISG

-366 LLNVLEQQ
+366 LLNVMEQQ
-374 DKSMG
+374 EKSVG

-392 TIIKRDK
+392 TIIKRG

>member
-1 LEKKLLKLVVIQF
+1 
-14 KAFKEEKMSNKAVI
+14 MSVKAVI

-68 NLVEDVSLGCAFPEG
+68 NLIEDVSLGCAFPEG

-116 TSLHMISSAIE
+116 TSLHLISSAIE

-151 PDFNVELAEQDY
+151 PDFNVKLAEQDY

-174 ADELNISR
+174 ADELEISR
-182 EDQEEFSFSSH
+182 EEQEEFSFSSH
-193 DKAVAAREAGRFDN
+193 NKAVAARDAGKFDN
-207 EIVPITL
+207 EIIPITL
-214 EDGTIIDKDSGPRN
+214 EDGTVIDKDSGPRN
-228 PDKDKIKSLNP
+228 PDKEKIKSLNP

-263 ITSEKFANDN
+263 ITSEKFANEH
-273 GLKIRAYIEG
+273 GLKIRAFVEG

-288 VNWKMFGSGPIPATE
+288 VNWKMFGSGPVPATE
-303 KALEKTGLSMDNID
+303 KALEKAGLTMDDID
-317 VIELNEAFA
+317 AVELNEAFA

-332 IKKANWDI
+332 IKKSNWDI

-392 TIIKRDK
+392 TIIKRG

>member
-1 LEKKLLKLVVIQF
+1 
-14 KAFKEEKMSNKAVI
+14 MSNKAVI

-42 MIGMRSD
+42 LIGMRPD

-54 VIKGLLDRNKELDV
+54 VIKGLLDRNKALNINDI
-68 NLVEDVSLGCAFPEG
+68 EDVSLGCAFPEG

-127 AGDIDVGIAGGVE
+127 AGDIEVGVAGGVE

-151 PDFNVELAEQDY
+151 PDFNVKLAEEDY

-174 ADELNISR
+174 ADELSISR
-182 EDQEEFSFSSH
+182 EDQEEFSFRSH
-193 DKAVAAREAGRFDN
+193 ERAVEARDSGKFDN
-207 EIVPITL
+207 EIVPIIL
-214 EDGTIIDKDSGPRN
+214 EDGVVLDKDSGPRN
-228 PDKDKIKSLNP
+228 PDKEKIKSLKP
-239 AFRADGTVT
+239 AFKADGTVT

-263 ITSEKFANDN
+263 ITSENYAKKN

-288 VNWKMFGSGPIPATE
+288 VNWTMFGSGPIPATA
-303 KALEKTGLSMDNID
+303 KALKNTGLSMDDID
-317 VIELNEAFA
+317 VVEINEAFA

-332 IKKANWDI
+332 IRKADWDES
-340 NKVNLNGGA
+340 KVNLNGGA
-349 VALGHPLGISG
+349 IALGHPLGISG

-374 DKSMG
+374 DKSTG

-392 TIIKRDK
+392 TIIKRG

>member
-1 LEKKLLKLVVIQF
+1 
-14 KAFKEEKMSNKAVI
+14 MSNKAVI

-42 MIGMRSD
+42 LIGMRPD

-54 VIKGLLDRNKELDV
+54 VIKGLLDRNKALNINDI
-68 NLVEDVSLGCAFPEG
+68 EDVSLGCAFPEG

-127 AGDIDVGIAGGVE
+127 AGDIEVGVAGGVE

-151 PDFNVELAEQDY
+151 PDFNVKLAEEDY

-174 ADELNISR
+174 ADELSISR
-182 EDQEEFSFSSH
+182 EDQEEFSFRSH
-193 DKAVAAREAGRFDN
+193 ERAVEARDSGKFDN
-207 EIVPITL
+207 EIVPIIL
-214 EDGTIIDKDSGPRN
+214 EDGSILDKDSGPRN
-228 PDKDKIKSLNP
+228 PDKEKIKSLKP
-239 AFRADGTVT
+239 AFKDDGTVT

-263 ITSEKFANDN
+263 ITSENYAKKN

-288 VNWKMFGSGPIPATE
+288 VNWTMFGSGPIPATA
-303 KALEKTGLSMDNID
+303 KALKNTGLSMDDID
-317 VIELNEAFA
+317 VVEINEAFA

-332 IKKANWDI
+332 IRKADWDES
-340 NKVNLNGGA
+340 KVNLNGGA
-349 VALGHPLGISG
+349 IALGHPLGISG

-366 LLNVLEQQ
+366 LLNILEQQ
-374 DKSMG
+374 DKSTG

-392 TIIKRDK
+392 TIIKRG

>member
-1 LEKKLLKLVVIQF
+1 
-14 KAFKEEKMSNKAVI
+14 MSNKAVI

-42 MIGMRSD
+42 MIGMRPD

-54 VIKGLLDRNKELDV
+54 VIKGLLDRNKALNINDI
-68 NLVEDVSLGCAFPEG
+68 EDVSLGCAFPEG

-127 AGDIDVGIAGGVE
+127 AGDIEVGVAGGVE

-151 PDFNVELAEQDY
+151 PDFNVKLAEEDY

-174 ADELNISR
+174 ADELSISR
-182 EDQEEFSFSSH
+182 EDQEEFSFRSH
-193 DKAVAAREAGRFDN
+193 ERAVEARDSGKFDN
-207 EIVPITL
+207 EIVPIIL
-214 EDGTIIDKDSGPRN
+214 EDGSVLDKDSGPRN
-228 PDKDKIKSLNP
+228 PDKEKIKSLKP
-239 AFRADGTVT
+239 AFKADGTIT

-263 ITSEKFANDN
+263 ITSEKYAKKN
-273 GLKIRAYIEG
+273 GLNIRAYIEG

-288 VNWKMFGSGPIPATE
+288 VNWTMFGSGPIPATA
-303 KALEKTGLSMDNID
+303 KALKNTGLSMDDID
-317 VIELNEAFA
+317 VVEINEAFA

-332 IKKANWDI
+332 IRKADWDES
-340 NKVNLNGGA
+340 KVNLNGGA
-349 VALGHPLGISG
+349 IALGHPLGISG

-366 LLNVLEQQ
+366 LLNILEQQ
-374 DKSMG
+374 DKSTG

-392 TIIKRDK
+392 TIIKRG

>member
-1 LEKKLLKLVVIQF
+1 
-14 KAFKEEKMSNKAVI
+14 MKAVI

-54 VIKGLLDRNKELDV
+54 VIKGLLDRNKKLDV
-68 NLVEDVSLGCAFPEG
+68 NLIEDVSLGCAFPEG

-151 PDFNVELAEQDY
+151 PDFNVKLAEQDY

-174 ADELNISR
+174 ADELEISR
-182 EDQEEFSFSSH
+182 AEQEEFSFSSH
-193 DKAVAAREAGRFDN
+193 NKAVAARDAGKFDN
-207 EIVPITL
+207 EIIPITL
-214 EDGTIIDKDSGPRN
+214 EDGTVIDKDSGPRN

-239 AFRADGTVT
+239 AFRANGTVT

-263 ITSEKFANDN
+263 ITSEKFANEH
-273 GLKIRAYIEG
+273 GLKIRAFVEG

-288 VNWKMFGSGPIPATE
+288 VNWKMFGSGPVPATE
-303 KALEKTGLSMDNID
+303 KALEKAGLTMDDID
-317 VIELNEAFA
+317 AVELNEAFA

-332 IKKANWDI
+332 IKKSNWDI

-392 TIIKRDK
+392 TIIKRG